1 MDTVKEFEKRFEP
14 EITDLLVLIKT
25 SVNGAAG
32 SGDML
37 YPSTEFIAS
46 VNMQTGEFSR
56 KPGRLEWQIK
66 NTKFRMGWGFNFK
79 QYQICHIRARKNIPI
94 TLEPY
99 MRKTLN
105 NCYMVVE
112 VVEKNASEPRL
123 DALKEHVLQPVL
135 IEDAA
140 LGTFTLD
147 RTYSWFEGIV
157 DWLGIKCLAY
167 LRTDEEDGETAE
179 KAHLYLQELYKNRKE
194 WDEKFRDFATEQ
206 LWELANEWY
215 DGEDEYYEDEED
227 EDADIIYI
235 TKEAFS
241 GRISIESITIYSSGS
256 LTLYYYDDDM
266 FAGHAIEIDGNM
278 DDTLRRA
285 DIVG

>member
-14 EITDLLVLIKT
+14 KITDLLVLIKT
-25 SVNGAAG
+25 SVNGAAVL
-32 SGDML
+32 GDML
-37 YPSTEFIAS
+37 RPSTEFIAS

-56 KPGRLEWQIK
+56 KPGRLEWMIK

-99 MRKTLN
+99 MRKSLN

-112 VVEKNASEPRL
+112 VVEKNASDPRL

-135 IEDAA
+135 IENAA

-147 RTYSWFEGIV
+147 RTYSWFEGTV
-157 DWLGIKCLAY
+157 DWLGIKCLVY
-167 LRTDEEDGETAE
+167 LQTDEEDGETAE
-179 KAHLYLQELYKNRKE
+179 KAHAYLQELYQNRNA
-194 WDEKFRDFATEQ
+194 WDERFRDFAAEQ

-215 DGEDEYYEDEED
+215 DGEDEDYED
-227 EDADIIYI
+227 EDADIIHI
-235 TKEAFS
+235 TRVAFS
-241 GRISIESITIYSSGS
+241 DRISIGSITIYPSGS
-256 LTLYYYDDDM
+256 LMLYYYDDDM
-266 FAGHAIEIDGNM
+266 FAGHSIEIDGNM
-278 DDTLRRA
+278 DGTLRRA